1 MDGAAENLEII
12 LRTVELLFNS
22 MSTASI
28 LGWTYSVKASFLVIY
43 NEVLYDLLSNEQ
55 KNIEIR
61 MASAKSK
68 TEIYVSNITEKE
80 VNSAL
85 EFYDL
90 MRVAR
95 SKRATTVTSGNKS
108 LSQARGDRKTCRP
121 TRERD
126 QCHQPC

>member
-68 TEIYVSNITEKE
+68 TEVYVSNITEKE

-126 QCHQPC
+126 QYHQPC